1 MDTANLKLPNHYINR
16 ELSALEF
23 NRRVMYQATDP
34 NVPLLERLKFLCIVS
49 TNLDE
54 FFEIRVSGLKQRA
67 EAGSVPTGPDMLTP
81 QQLLREIARITRNI
95 VTQQYRLLNE
105 GLMPALSREGI
116 KFIRCDDWTDAQR
129 EWLKS
134 YFEEQVEPT
143 LSPISLDP
151 ARPFPRILNKS
162 LNFIA
167 TFNGFPRSIH
177 TIE

>member
-1 MDTANLKLPNHYINR
+1 MDTANLKLPDHYINR

-23 NRRVMYQATDP
+23 NRRVMQQAADS

-81 QQLLREIARITRNI
+81 QRLIREIAQITRDI

-105 GLMPALSREGI
+105 ELIPAMSREGI
-116 KFIRCDDWTDAQR
+116 R
-129 EWLKS
+129 
-134 YFEEQVEPT
+134 
-143 LSPISLDP
+143 
-151 ARPFPRILNKS
+151 
-162 LNFIA
+162 
-167 TFNGFPRSIH
+167 
-177 TIE
+177 